1 MGHQDE
7 AVSIVLAAK
16 VDDNAALHRPMGGKP
31 KGGEGILY
39 PVGRPVGE
47 AGGAVDR
54 EQFFRFFR
62 GIFRVF
68 VVHVDFLLY
77 ID

>member
-7 AVSIVLAAK
+7 AVLPLLAAEI
-16 VDDNAALHRPMGGKP
+16 DEDAAFDRPAGFKP
-31 KGGEGILY
+31 KVGEGILH

-54 EQFFRFFR
+54 EQFFRLFR

-68 VVHVDFLLY
+68 VVHLGFLLY